1 MREKKRILTF
11 TLSPPDFLHKKQVA
25 LDILDGAPVS
35 PSGAVPN
42 LTVQPCPIAWVQ
54 PPPLVAEV
62 GMKRPAAAM
71 AQEPMKLYYFPLMAK
86 GLGPAL
92 VAELSGLPWLG
103 PKDLGFTRDDWP
115 KLKES
120 GKCAFGQLPL
130 LETSS
135 IRISQCIAIV
145 NYIGKISGLEGASME
160 DFAMS
165 QSLLAEGEDLYA
177 AMQKFQP
184 TYTVKLGTLARDGM
198 TLKGDAATNE
208 KFWQEWVPNQMQKL
222 DALLKEEKFTSSG
235 KTVGELY
242 LWSML
247 HQMKLCRPSLFEKTP
262 QLERFY
268 GRLEKD
274 PKVQKVVSGS
284 SSFGELQ
291 QYFVNPE

>member
-1 MREKKRILTF
+1 MLEPR
-11 TLSPPDFLHKKQVA
+11 FLA
-25 LDILDGAPVS
+25 NY
-35 PSGAVPN
+35 PSEQPSESGENPAR
-42 LTVQPCPIAWVQ
+42 LQPCPIAWVQ